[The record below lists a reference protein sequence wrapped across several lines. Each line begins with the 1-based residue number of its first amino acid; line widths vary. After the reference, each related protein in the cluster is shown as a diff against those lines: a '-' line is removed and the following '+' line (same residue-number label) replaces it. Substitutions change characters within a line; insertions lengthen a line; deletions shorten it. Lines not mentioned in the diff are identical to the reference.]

1 LKTIQKINTVVLE
14 IIILDFVDNILLV
27 LMFFCLKYA
36 DIKRLEK
43 IGIIRRKL
51 EKDNIMLLAKNQE
64 IFYKIKPITIKYK
77 HSVGAFR
84 FMSSVII
91 EVPEPFL
98 QESFVAIARF

>member
-1 LKTIQKINTVVLE
+1 
-14 IIILDFVDNILLV
+14 
-27 LMFFCLKYA
+27 
-36 DIKRLEK
+36 
-43 IGIIRRKL
+43 
-51 EKDNIMLLAKNQE
+51 MLLAKNQE

-98 QESFVAIARF
+98 QESFVAIARFWHSYKDAAIKVVIEVFLFEDLALKY